1 MRGTIL
7 IKKRLLAML
16 AVLTLLFCLVG
27 VRIGSLTLFQG
38 EMLTER
44 GVKQWTREGIV
55 SPRRGQIQDRTGS
68 VLVLSAGAY
77 AVTANPRLIAD
88 PAAFAKAVA
97 PALETTRRGSAPGW
111 KTRRTPR

>member
-55 SPRRGQIQDRTGS
+55 SPSKRPGKRWICSGRCSGSSRRCC
-68 VLVLSAGAY
+68 
-77 AVTANPRLIAD
+77 
-88 PAAFAKAVA
+88 
-97 PALETTRRGSAPGW
+97 RG
-111 KTRRTPR
+111 